1 MRALYV
7 GASGMAAQQT
17 KIDTVANNMANVGTT
32 GFKKSTAAFEDLL
45 YQEVTSGGKGETT
58 NGAEV
63 GGGVRLT
70 SLDRDHS
77 SGTFVETGDA
87 FHVAIKGEEY
97 LVLEGTDGTPAY
109 TRDGTLALDGDGTLM
124 TASGLR
130 VAGKINI
137 PRDVVSVTIT
147 EDGTVSGRFNGDV
160 DETVFGQLEL
170 AGFINPTGLRSLGGN
185 TYAETPASG
194 QPQLGTPGESSQI
207 VQGYLEASNVD
218 VAEELIQLIL
228 AQRAY
233 ELNSK
238 VIQAAD
244 ESMSVAANLRR

>member
-45 YQEVTSGGKGETT
+45 YQEMTSGGKGESTSR
-58 NGAEV
+58 AEV

-70 SLDRDHS
+70 SLDRDHT
-77 SGTFVETGDA
+77 SGAIVETGDA
-87 FHVAIKGEEY
+87 FHVAIKGPDY
-97 LVLEGTDGTPAY
+97 LVLEATDGTPAY
-109 TRDGTLALDGDGTLM
+109 TRDGTLTVDGDGTLM
-124 TASGLR
+124 SASGLR
-130 VAGKINI
+130 VAGKISI
-137 PRDVVSVTIT
+137 PRDVVSVLIA
-147 EDGTVSGRFNGDV
+147 EDGTVSGRFSGEV
-160 DETVFGQLEL
+160 EETVLGQLEL
-170 AGFINPTGLRSLGGN
+170 AGFVNPTGLRSLGGN
-185 TYAETPASG
+185 TYAETSASG
-194 QPQLGTPGESSQI
+194 DPQRAAPGESSQLI
-207 VQGYLEASNVD
+207 QGYLEASNVD

-244 ESMSVAANLRR
+244 ETLSVAANLRR